1 MKIIILIVLSVWSVH
16 IYATENKLTGLTP
29 SEEKVIV
36 TIGKKATTKVAQ
48 KLMKTMLGDIKAT
61 GLAGAARTWTK
72 SVGLINEVAD
82 SFNMGM
88 KIRRPTYQYRNP
100 TNKPNDIDKVALDF
114 FLSEEFDDDKY
125 FSRKIEGKNG
135 TSYVYYQP
143 YPVTEKCLSCHSSKM
158 SDEVKVVLDEKYPND
173 RSRNIKVGALYAL
186 IRVDLPE
193 SALK

>member
-1 MKIIILIVLSVWSVH
+1 MKTIFFLFLSTCSGFIFASSGNLVD
-16 IYATENKLTGLTP
+16 LTP
-29 SEEKVIV
+29 SEEKALVD
-36 TIGKKATTKVAQ
+36 IGKKATIKVSQ

-61 GLAGAARTWTK
+61 GLAGAARTWSK
-72 SVGLINEVAD
+72 SPGLINKVAD

-114 FLSEEFDDDKY
+114 FLSEEYDDDKY

-135 TSYVYYQP
+135 TTYVYYQP

>member
-1 MKIIILIVLSVWSVH
+1 
-16 IYATENKLTGLTP
+16 
-29 SEEKVIV
+29 
-36 TIGKKATTKVAQ
+36 
-48 KLMKTMLGDIKAT
+48 MLGDIKAT

-114 FLSEEFDDDKY
+114 FLSEKYDDTKY
-125 FSRKIEGKNG
+125 FSRKIEGNNG

-143 YPVTEKCLSCHSSKM
+143 YPVTKKCLSCHSSKM
-158 SDEVKVVLDEKYPND
+158 SEEVKAVLDEKYPND
-173 RSRNIKVGALYAL
+173 LSRNIKVGALYAL
-186 IRVDLPE
+186 IRIDIPE
-193 SALK
+193 LALK